1 MLDQKDLSN
10 IFQIIE
16 RTTFSGKEIEE
27 VKKLKDKIIYL
38 VKTMPVVPKSEPGLS
53 SGVATEEKAS
63 ENA

>member
-16 RTTFSGKEIEE
+16 RSNFSGKEIDE
-27 VKKLKDKIIYL
+27 VQKLKIKIINL
-38 VKTMPVVPKSEPGLS
+38 LKTMPVVPEKEES
-53 SGVATEEKAS
+53 SKGKAS